1 MEGERVG
8 APEGPQLCHASIHR
22 AREARIHAF
31 STASSLSFGAMV
43 SLKPSDA
50 ALDDHHSPY
59 LYLLSPRAPLTAPGL
74 LTLVFTVVASPTT
87 FLRALSTKLRGEVLL
102 NGALA
107 KRDLSFAVA
116 PAPLPT
122 PLELPVG
129 SASSADRGGEPP
141 SVPEERVER
150 VEQDLDEAEA
160 GAGGSA
166 PAPSGGDYLDTGEGD
181 EGGGKKRA
189 RTSGGDGHDCGAAKK
204 PKRDDGPE
212 GGGGG
217 AASAGGAAAAAS
229 GDRAAREGG
238 GAGKSGGAGSAQKG
252 GGSGGTGKASS
263 LAKYEVRK
271 VLRPSVLSFRRIP
284 LPPLPPLVNA
294 PEPPSAPDEPAGSG
308 PPDQTPA
315 PSATP
320 TEPHAL
326 PTSIPVVAH
335 VRLLYPP
342 VTRTEYAATAYLAH
356 DPADGG
362 AHELVMAKLSECAP
376 EFVRE
381 EAVLFDRAGTIA
393 GVAPRMLGLF
403 EQEVVAWPG
412 EDPGEKKCLMVTALG
427 GKALEKEFS
436 ELAEDQKHDLYA
448 VVLAL
453 HRKAGI
459 LHGDLAPRNVLLDE
473 DGRLRLCDFGVA
485 VMHACPG
492 EGECR
497 ELCTLRRDL
506 GIEAVGEEREGQRE
520 QAGEKGVTGA

>member
-1 MEGERVG
+1 
-8 APEGPQLCHASIHR
+8 
-22 AREARIHAF
+22 
-31 STASSLSFGAMV
+31 MV

-74 LTLVFTVVASPTT
+74 LTLVFAVVASPTT

-166 PAPSGGDYLDTGEGD
+166 PAPAGGDDSDTGEGD
-181 EGGGKKRA
+181 EGREKKRA

-204 PKRDDGPE
+204 PKRDDGLE

-229 GDRAAREGG
+229 SDGAGREGG
-238 GAGKSGGAGSAQKG
+238 GAGKSGGAGSVQKG
-252 GGSGGTGKASS
+252 GGGGGTGGTGGMGKASS
-263 LAKYEVRK
+263 LAKAERLQLQYAVRK

-308 PPDQTPA
+308 LPDQTPT
-315 PSATP
+315 PSATS

-381 EAVLFDRAGTIA
+381 EAVLFDRAGTVA

-436 ELAEDQKHDLYA
+436 ELDEEQKHDLYA

-453 HRKAGI
+453 HHKAGI

-485 VMHACPG
+485 VMHACSG

-506 GIEAVGEEREGQRE
+506 GIEAVGEEGEGERE
-520 QAGEKGVTGA
+520 QAGEKGAAGA